1 KVGTALIACNVVLG
15 DDSAAPVHKDPAPD
29 TQCLNL
35 VLEDPWV
42 NEDPASDTEFGFFI
56 NKTGRHHPDAVFMVP
71 DLHRVPGIGA
81 DTATGDDYW
90 FIRKCDMGN
99 NLALPLIP
107 KKATYD
113 NCTAHWNIM

>member
-1 KVGTALIACNVVLG
+1 
-15 DDSAAPVHKDPAPD
+15 
-29 TQCLNL
+29 
-35 VLEDPWV
+35 
-42 NEDPASDTEFGFFI
+42 
-56 NKTGRHHPDAVFMVP
+56 MVA

-90 FIRKCDMGN
+90 FIRKSDMGN